1 LDKLIIQGGNR
12 LNGVVTVSGAKN
24 AALPILCAALLAE
37 TPLHLSGV
45 AALKDIAT
53 TIKLLDT
60 MGVKIARNGSQVSL
74 DASDV
79 ASFEATYE
87 MVKTMRASIL
97 VLGPLLARFGTAR
110 VSLPGGCAIG
120 SRPVDLHIK
129 GLQAMGAAI
138 HITHG
143 YIQASTLHLPNRRLQ
158 GARYYMDIVT
168 VTGTENLM
176 MAAALAE
183 GTTVLENAAKE
194 PEVID
199 LAEMLIKMGANI
211 SGAGTDVIT
220 IVGVEKLHGTEHN
233 VVCDRI
239 EAGTYMVAAA
249 MAGGEVKLLNAR
261 ADLLDAVIEKLREAG
276 ATVTS
281 DKDSITVKSDG
292 KLKAVNIRT
301 APHPAFP
308 TDMQAQFM
316 ALNAVASGVAKVT
329 ETIFENRFMHVQ
341 EMQRMGAD
349 ISIDGNTAL
358 VKGVDSLDGATVM
371 ATDLRASASLVL
383 AGLVAR
389 GETVVERIYHPESSR
404 KLILPTN
411 RDDVRLIIVRASDV
425 PTYVQYGAADL
436 GIAGKDVLDE
446 HGGEGLYQPIDLQIA
461 KCKMMVAVREDFDYF
476 ASIRS
481 GARLKVV
488 TKYVK
493 TAREHFAAKGMHVDL
508 IKLYGSME
516 LGPLVG
522 LADVIVDLVSTGGT
536 LRANKL
542 KAVEEVGDISSR
554 LVVNQASLK
563 LNRDKIQPI
572 MQAFISAISA
582 K

>member
-1 LDKLIIQGGNR
+1 MDKLIIEGGR
-12 LNGVVTVSGAKN
+12 QLNGEITISGAKN

-37 TPLHLSGV
+37 TPLHLSAV
-45 AALKDIAT
+45 AALKDIDT

-60 MGVKIARNGSQVSL
+60 MGVKISRNADKVTL

-79 ASFEATYE
+79 QSFEATYE

-158 GARYYMDIVT
+158 GARYYMDMVT

-176 MAAALAE
+176 MAATLAE
-183 GTTVLENAAKE
+183 GKTILENAAKE
-194 PEVID
+194 PEVVD
-199 LAEMLIKMGANI
+199 LAECLNKMGANI
-211 SGAGTDVIT
+211 TGAGTDVIT
-220 IVGVEKLHGTEHN
+220 IVGVEKLHGASHN
-233 VVCDRI
+233 IVCDRI

-249 MAGGEVKLLNAR
+249 MTGGQVKLHNAR

-276 ATVTS
+276 AEVQVGKADNT
-281 DKDSITVKSDG
+281 ITIKSDG
-292 KLKAVNIRT
+292 KLKGVNIRT

-316 ALNAVASGVAKVT
+316 ALNAVAEGVAKVT

-341 EMQRMGAD
+341 EMQRLGAD

-358 VKGVDSLDGATVM
+358 VKGVEFLDGATVM

-389 GETVVERIYHPESSR
+389 GETVIERIYHLDRGYELLEEKFT
-404 KLILPTN
+404 KLGAS
-411 RDDVRLIIVRASDV
+411 VRRA
-425 PTYVQYGAADL
+425 
-436 GIAGKDVLDE
+436 
-446 HGGEGLYQPIDLQIA
+446 H
-461 KCKMMVAVREDFDYF
+461 
-476 ASIRS
+476 
-481 GARLKVV
+481 
-488 TKYVK
+488 
-493 TAREHFAAKGMHVDL
+493 
-508 IKLYGSME
+508 
-516 LGPLVG
+516 
-522 LADVIVDLVSTGGT
+522 
-536 LRANKL
+536 
-542 KAVEEVGDISSR
+542 
-554 LVVNQASLK
+554 
-563 LNRDKIQPI
+563 
-572 MQAFISAISA
+572 
-582 K
+582 